1 MPHSNT
7 AGQGIPG
14 HEDRVRRRVL
24 CSSGY
29 GRGARLSGMVL
40 LVVVALTS
48 AVAAQDPGT
57 ADQTPPRSDAGDLT
71 VAPAQNLQEPA
82 QDGGFSGQVTA
93 ELDRLGA
100 PRAFPV
106 LWNLAVQ
113 GGWFMIPIAL
123 CSVIVLAF
131 GIERRI
137 ALRKGRII
145 PRRLLQQ
152 LMQLNR
158 DNNGIDPRE
167 AWEVCR
173 RSESPLSRIIQATI
187 LKVGRP
193 QVEVEKTVED
203 AVARES
209 DRMAANL
216 RPISTCISVAPLL
229 GLLGTVQGMIMAFMV
244 ISTTTA
250 TGSAKGAELAQGIY
264 TALVTTFAGLCVAIP
279 GIVIVNLLEARIEK
293 LLRAMEDVFNEIVPL
308 FERYEGKW
316 RVVRRGDDSGVTLKG
331 LTPRPETTSAA
342 PTASPARTERPASE
356 PRERKAPVPIPVRDK
371 G

>member
-1 MPHSNT
+1 MPHSPT
-7 AGQGIPG
+7 ADQATQRHGTSARRSVSTSAGFG
-14 HEDRVRRRVL
+14 RVVL
-24 CSSGY
+24 QL
-29 GRGARLSGMVL
+29 AIVP
-40 LVVVALTS
+40 LVSAALTA
-48 AVAAQDPGT
+48 AVAAQDPGLGQIPASSTTGDST
-57 ADQTPPRSDAGDLT
+57 ATP
-71 VAPAQNLQEPA
+71 VANLQEAA
-82 QDGGFSGQVTA
+82 QEGGFAGQVTA
-93 ELDRLGA
+93 ELNRLGA

-113 GGWFMIPIAL
+113 GGVFMIPIAL

-137 ALRKGRII
+137 GLRKGRII
-145 PRRLLQQ
+145 PRRLLQE

-158 DNNGIDPRE
+158 ENNGIDPRE

-173 RSESPLSRIIQATI
+173 RSDSPLSRIIQAAI

-193 QVEVEKTVED
+193 QAEMEKTVED
-203 AVARES
+203 SVARES

-216 RPISTCISVAPLL
+216 RPINTCISVAPLL

-279 GIVIVNLLEARIEK
+279 GIVIVNLLESRIEK

-331 LTPRPETTSAA
+331 LTARSEAPSVAPAARPD
-342 PTASPARTERPASE
+342 RPASE

>member
-1 MPHSNT
+1 MPRSMT
-7 AGQGIPG
+7 AGQATRR
-14 HEDRVRRRVL
+14 HEALARRSVSQSAGFGRVVL
-24 CSSGY
+24 QF
-29 GRGARLSGMVL
+29 AIVPLLSA
-40 LVVVALTS
+40 ALTA

-57 ADQTPPRSDAGDLT
+57 GQTPASSDTGDPA
-71 VAPAQNLQEPA
+71 VAAAENSQEAAQA
-82 QDGGFSGQVTA
+82 GGFAGQVTA
-93 ELDRLGA
+93 ELNRLGA

-158 DNNGIDPRE
+158 ENNGIDPRE

-173 RSESPLSRIIQATI
+173 RSESPLSRIIQAAI

-193 QVEVEKTVED
+193 QAEMEKTVED
-203 AVARES
+203 SVARES

-293 LLRAMEDVFNEIVPL
+293 LLRAMEEVFNEIVPL

-316 RVVRRGDDSGVTLKG
+316 RVVRRGDDTGVTLKG
-331 LTPRPETTSAA
+331 LTARPETKSVA
-342 PTASPARTERPASE
+342 PVTRTERPASE